1 MSFFIGFF
9 PDESSNKEIGNSIAP
24 IKAVFE
30 GLGIDVRWSSSQ
42 SYHLSLAYL
51 GERMNFLKVLFLKYK
66 LKKFSF
72 HPFNILLGGVKM
84 GSSRRFRELIFLEVL
99 EGGEDMRKLCLV
111 LRSLLG
117 LKEDASLIPHLT
129 LGRVNKDLTPQE
141 YSNVVKDLFTVSK
154 AIKSKRISFVVNG
167 IDVINNKHGSYSVLF
182 SIGSV

>member
-1 MSFFIGFF
+1 
-9 PDESSNKEIGNSIAP
+9 
-24 IKAVFE
+24 
-30 GLGIDVRWSSSQ
+30 
-42 SYHLSLAYL
+42 
-51 GERMNFLKVLFLKYK
+51 
-66 LKKFSF
+66 
-72 HPFNILLGGVKM
+72 M